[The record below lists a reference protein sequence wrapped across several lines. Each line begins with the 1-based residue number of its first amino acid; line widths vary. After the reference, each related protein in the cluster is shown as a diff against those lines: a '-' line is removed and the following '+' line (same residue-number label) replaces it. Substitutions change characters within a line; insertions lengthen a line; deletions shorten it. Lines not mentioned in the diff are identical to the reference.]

1 MSEMRRRWTLGGAII
16 LLATALAACGSSQT
30 SSTPTGATATST
42 GSSSATSSA
51 SSRPQA
57 AAGACAPSQLA
68 ASYAGTQGAT
78 GHLEVTLALR
88 NVSHSQCVVRGY
100 PGVRLEDRSGRTLPL
115 RVQQGHGFFPDTM
128 SAPRPVSL
136 APGATA
142 HFGVSFVTNNEYAGA
157 RVCRRAC
164 CRSCPAPRR
173 PIGRGCR
180 STAHRASPRAA
191 TSWWSPPSTPDAGL
205 APGGPR
211 AGRGRRGGYAARRSA
226 AALPAPRNACSPAS
240 PAQGA

>member
-157 RVCRRAC
+157 RVCRRAAAVLSVVPGTPATHWS
-164 CRSCPAPRR
+164 RVSLDRAPRV
-173 PIGRGCR
+173 
-180 STAHRASPRAA
+180 SPCGDQLVV
-191 TSWWSPPSTPDAGL
+191 SPV
-205 APGGPR
+205 
-211 AGRGRRGGYAARRSA
+211 YA
-226 AALPAPRNACSPAS
+226 
-240 PAQGA
+240 